1 MKEQEVILNQKNE
14 PTEVVAVPQIGDR
27 GLITIDNIEELENQ
41 LAKIKAADVK
51 NSPEA
56 GIKYWEA
63 GKGDE
68 LRGIFVG
75 WKTFLPKDAEECATP
90 IPAAVIRVDKYLAFM
105 SGAVQLTS
113 AFMNIAE
120 GSGVFVKCDEA
131 KSGSAKSFTVKV
143 IE

>member
-1 MKEQEVILNQKNE
+1 MEKEVILNQKNE

-27 GLITIDNIEELENQ
+27 GLITFDDVDELETH
-41 LAKIKAADVK
+41 LAKIKKADVTK
-51 NSPEA
+51 SPEA

-75 WKTFLPKDAEECATP
+75 WKTFLPKDAEEGSTP
-90 IPAAVIRVDKYLAFM
+90 IIAAVIRVSKYMAYM

-120 GSGVFVKCDEA
+120 GSGVFIKCDEA
-131 KSGSAKSFTVKV
+131 KSGSAKVFTVKV